1 MKGTD
6 LDNVSVGSADRY
18 RIEEHFQI
26 LNLREKANKWIQIRL
41 FGPVFSKA
49 VFWVQS
55 KKGGKSFCVPCR
67 CYNPE
72 TQEIEADVYDPWY
85 DEYQRENDINLD
97 RAKRPVR
104 LQKTFY
110 MQAIVRSE
118 QEKAP
123 TKNSLTSEERESG
136 IKDVE
141 SDSWTPVYVVPIPT
155 SLLKSIQ
162 DLKEDNI
169 VKTKSGTRKSYNV
182 AHEKYGRDIMIRYT
196 DKAGTAPGDM
206 YKAKLVIDEGKTP
219 LTEEEKEYLTWDMD
233 ALYEPKA
240 SEAEAK
246 KEFSSWAKRY
256 GLDLSEAEEEDEDYE
271 DEEVPSLKKK
281 RNDSKKKHQVEDDE
295 DDFEDDTDED
305 DEDEDDEPAPRKKSK
320 KVDEDEDE
328 EEDFDDEDEDD
339 DEPPRKSKK
348 TTKKS
353 KVDEDDDEDDFE
365 DDDEDEDEEEP
376 PRKAKKPISK
386 KKKVVE
392 EEDED
397 DFEDDTDEDD
407 EPAPRKKSKKVDE
420 EDDEPPRKS
429 KKTTKKKRPVEEDE
443 DFEDDEDDWE

>member
-26 LNLREKANKWIQIRL
+26 LNLREKSNKWIQIRL

-256 GLDLSEAEEEDEDYE
+256 GLDLSEAEEDEDYE

-281 RNDSKKKHQVEDDE
+281 RNDVKKKRQVEDDE
-295 DDFEDDTDED
+295 DAFEDDTDDE

-320 KVDEDEDE
+320 KV
-328 EEDFDDEDEDD
+328 
-339 DEPPRKSKK
+339 
-348 TTKKS
+348 
-353 KVDEDDDEDDFE
+353 VEDDDEDDFE
-365 DDDEDEDEEEP
+365 DDDEDEEEP
-376 PRKAKKPISK
+376 PRKKSKKSKVEDDEDEDDFEDDEDEEEDDEPPRKSKKSASK
-386 KKKVVE
+386 KKKVVD

-397 DFEDDTDEDD
+397 DFEDDDEDD
-407 EPAPRKKSKKVDE
+407 EPSPRKKSKKVVEDE

-429 KKTTKKKRPVEEDE
+429 KKTTKKKRSVEDDE
-443 DFEDDEDDWE
+443 DFENDEDDWE

>member
-256 GLDLSEAEEEDEDYE
+256 GLDLSEAEEDEDYE

-281 RNDSKKKHQVEDDE
+281 RNDSKKKHQVED
-295 DDFEDDTDED
+295 
-305 DEDEDDEPAPRKKSK
+305 
-320 KVDEDEDE
+320 
-328 EEDFDDEDEDD
+328 
-339 DEPPRKSKK
+339 
-348 TTKKS
+348 
-353 KVDEDDDEDDFE
+353 
-365 DDDEDEDEEEP
+365 
-376 PRKAKKPISK
+376 
-386 KKKVVE
+386 
-392 EEDED
+392 
-397 DFEDDTDEDD
+397 DEDD

>member
-256 GLDLSEAEEEDEDYE
+256 GLDLSEAEEDEDYE

-281 RNDSKKKHQVEDDE
+281 RNGSKKKHQVEDDE

-305 DEDEDDEPAPRKKSK
+305 EEDEPAPRKKSK

-328 EEDFDDEDEDD
+328 EEDFDDEDEED

-348 TTKKS
+348 TTKK
-353 KVDEDDDEDDFE
+353 KRPVEEDDDEDDFE

-392 EEDED
+392 EENEED
-397 DFEDDTDEDD
+397 DFEDDEDEDD